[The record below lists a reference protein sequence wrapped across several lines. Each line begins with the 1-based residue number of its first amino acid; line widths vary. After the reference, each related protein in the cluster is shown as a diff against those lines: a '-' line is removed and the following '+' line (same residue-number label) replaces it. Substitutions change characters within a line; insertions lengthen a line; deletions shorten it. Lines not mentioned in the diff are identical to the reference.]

1 MLINSLL
8 WCPSGKHGDGKLFFF
23 FYDRSFI
30 VCHICNTLRI
40 LKADNVYN
48 KRRIESL
55 PAQ

>member
-8 WCPSGKHGDGKLFFF
+8 CCPSGKDGDGRLF

-48 KRRIESL
+48 KGED
-55 PAQ
+55 